1 MIGRDVSMLRISP
14 LITAGFIRLGFI
26 ALLCAPYISGLAAR
40 DLDGHYA
47 VQNPELHRWFDSLAN
62 QHGQLCCS
70 IADGRT
76 VEDPD
81 VDDSSGHWRVRVD
94 GEWLDVPD
102 DAVITVP
109 NRYGPA
115 VVWPFKDYL
124 TGKTIIRC
132 FMPGAGT

>member
-1 MIGRDVSMLRISP
+1 MLRISL
-14 LITAGFIRLGFI
+14 LITAGFIKLLGFVT
-26 ALLCAPYISGLAAR
+26 LLCAPFIGALGAR

-47 VQNPELHRWFDSLAN
+47 AQNPELHRWFDSLAN
-62 QHGQLCCS
+62 QHGHLCCS
-70 IADGRT
+70 VADGRT

-109 NRYGPA
+109 NKYGPA
-115 VVWPFKDYL
+115 VVWPFKDL

-132 FMPGAGT
+132 FLPGAGI